1 MSEPHETA
9 GELLDQIAEQEGR
22 LVVTTFS
29 HEDALR
35 LGMILAELARGRRL
49 TVAVDVTRGEQQI
62 FHAGLTGST
71 ADNDDW
77 IARKIRTTK
86 RFGRSSLAI
95 RLQSDNRA
103 GGFDWLDP
111 ALYAMSGGCV
121 PIRLADGALVGTA
134 TVSGLPDTED
144 HALVIEALES
154 FLAE

>member
-1 MSEPHETA
+1 MSETPDVVEQLA
-9 GELLDQIAEQEGR
+9 SIAEQEER
-22 LVVTTFS
+22 LVVTAFS

-35 LGMILAELARGRRL
+35 LGMTLAELARGREL
-49 TVAVDVTRGEQQI
+49 VVAVDVTRGEQQV
-62 FHAGLTGST
+62 FHAGLTGSN

-77 IARKIRTTK
+77 IARKVRTTK
-86 RFGRSSLAI
+86 RFGRSSLAV
-95 RLQSDNRA
+95 RLQSEARA

-111 ALYAMSGGCV
+111 ALYALSGGCV

-154 FLAE
+154 FLSD

>member
-9 GELLDQIAEQEGR
+9 GELLAQIAEEERR
-22 LVVTTFS
+22 LAVTTFS

-35 LGMILAELARGRRL
+35 LGMILAELARGRGL
-49 TVAVDVTRGEQQI
+49 AVAVDITRGEQQV

-71 ADNDDW
+71 ADNDSW

-86 RFGRSSLAI
+86 RFGRSSLAV
-95 RLQSDNRA
+95 RLQSEARP
-103 GGFDWLDP
+103 GGFEGLDRTSY
-111 ALYAMSGGCV
+111 ALSGGCV

-134 TVSGLPDTED
+134 TASGLPDTED
-144 HALVIEALES
+144 HALVVEALER

>member
-9 GELLDQIAEQEGR
+9 GELLSRIAEQEGR
-22 LVVTTFS
+22 LAVTSFS

-35 LGMILAELARGRRL
+35 LGMILAELARGRGL
-49 TVAVDVTRGEQQI
+49 VVAVDVTRGEQQV
-62 FHAGLTGST
+62 FHAGLTGSN

-77 IARKIRTTK
+77 IARKVRTTK

-95 RLQSDNRA
+95 RLESEARA

-111 ALYAMSGGCV
+111 TLYALSGGCV

-134 TVSGLPDTED
+134 TASGLPDVED
-144 HALVIEALES
+144 HALVVEALER

>member
-1 MSEPHETA
+1 MSEHETA
-9 GELLDQIAEQEGR
+9 GEVLDRIAEQEKR
-22 LVVTTFS
+22 LFVTTFS

-35 LGMILAELARGRRL
+35 LGMTLAELARGRGL
-49 TVAVDVTRGEQQI
+49 AVAVDVTRGEQQV

-95 RLQSDNRA
+95 RLESDNRA

-111 ALYAMSGGCV
+111 AVYAMSGGCV

-144 HALVIEALES
+144 HALVVEALER
-154 FLAE
+154 FLAD